1 MWWRPSPSNRFR
13 RDKFADYF
21 RLLDRNRNGIIDLR
35 DFKVYA
41 AQVQRALDLA
51 DDHPDLARLANA
63 KDELWTAVSAVM
75 DEAGDGSVRQD
86 ELVGTFA
93 NLEYELR
100 GGRPIPRWALHHI
113 RSVFGVLDLDQS
125 GGIDE
130 HEYAIYLRAMGSDAN
145 AGNAFDR
152 LGPASDGTLHL
163 DRVEVLYREWIT
175 AGEVEAAGNVLMTGR
190 LPRSRG

>member
-1 MWWRPSPSNRFR
+1 MWWRPSPTNRFR

-41 AQVQRALDLA
+41 IEVQKALDLPG
-51 DDHPDLARLANA
+51 DHPHLARLNEA
-63 KDELWTAVSAVM
+63 KQDLWTAVSAVM
-75 DEAGDGSVRQD
+75 DEAGDGSVRKD

-93 NLEYELR
+93 NLEYQLR
-100 GGRPIPRWALHHI
+100 GGAAVPRWALQHI
-113 RSVFGVLDLDQS
+113 QSVFGVLDLDQS

-130 HEYAIYLRAMGSDAN
+130 HEYAIYLRAMGSDAH

-152 LGPASDGTLHL
+152 LGPDSDGTLRL

-175 AGEVEAAGNVLMTGR
+175 AGDAEAPGNVLMTGR
-190 LPRSRG
+190 IPRSGR